1 MIEGPSDEV
10 NPITA
15 ELENCVADLLNN
27 KSFKEIQVDPKFHKH
42 IIGKA
47 GANGKWMKNM
57 ENELLIYV

>member
-1 MIEGPSDEV
+1 MIEGPSEEV

-27 KSFKEIQVDPKFHKH
+27 KSFKEIQVDPKYHKH

-47 GANGKWMKNM
+47 GANGKSISNVIL
-57 ENELLIYV
+57 N